1 MNRTPAYQEIEMD
14 PYDAFGFEPAEPDRE
29 LCERTADGVEVRLVW
44 RPSSESLAVVVSDTR
59 TGSAS
64 RCRWPRTPTRW
75 TSTSI
80 RTTTPEASASSSFW
94 RHRKRV
100 QAPRA

>member
-44 RPSSESLAVVVSDTR
+44 RPSSE
-59 TGSAS
+59 
-64 RCRWPRTPTRW
+64 
-75 TSTSI
+75 
-80 RTTTPEASASSSFW
+80 
-94 RHRKRV
+94 
-100 QAPRA
+100 